1 MAVGFGDAEIAGF
14 MEKIT
19 HAPGIEGQNGGAG
32 GIVQSKDGV
41 QFVFAHVANG
51 NSHAF
56 LTSLL
61 VRRDALTDGE
71 LSHGLLRG
79 ACRSDGNF
87 VKRLSGKNMLQ
98 RGGRGTRKQ
107 PRPCAPPPPP
117 FVLPCTPGPA
127 ARRHND
133 GLAGRLQ
140 LQQCTL

>member
-1 MAVGFGDAEIAGF
+1 
-14 MEKIT
+14 MEKIA
-19 HAPGIEGQNGGAG
+19 HAPGVKGQNGGAS

-79 ACRSDGNF
+79 ACRSDGIF
-87 VKRLSGKNMLQ
+87 VKRLSGNNMLQ
-98 RGGRGTRKQ
+98 RGGRETRKQ
-107 PRPCAPPPPP
+107 PKRQNDDFGQVA
-117 FVLPCTPGPA
+117 VA
-127 ARRHND
+127 AMHSMMRK
-133 GLAGRLQ
+133 
-140 LQQCTL
+140 